1 MYKGFKRLQF
11 DTDTIY
17 LNEQEID
24 KMYMLDLSKNKR
36 LERIRDLFVVECL
49 TGVRYGDLM
58 KITKE
63 NILKESIRIKVSKT
77 GQFLHTLLLPTT
89 KKILK
94 KYNFILPK
102 ISNSNYNK
110 YIKEVGEIACIN
122 QTVTQESYRS
132 GKAISFKRKKYQL
145 ITTHTARRSFATN
158 MYKRGYSPVQI
169 MSITGHKKE
178 STFLTYI
185 RITNEE
191 SVRMISLDY
200 KKKVS

>member
-1 MYKGFKRLQF
+1 MNKKL
-11 DTDTIY
+11 IKCH
-17 LNEQEID
+17 LNN
-24 KMYMLDLSKNKR
+24 YNPNHP
-36 LERIRDLFVVECL
+36 ERIRDLFIVECL

-63 NILKESIRIKVSKT
+63 DIFKDSIKIKVSKT
-77 GQFLHTLLLPTT
+77 GQVLHTLLLPKT

-122 QTVTQESYRS
+122 QTLTQESYRS
-132 GKAISFKRKKYQL
+132 GKAVSFKRKKYQL

-178 STFLTYI
+178 STFLKYI

-200 KKKVS
+200 NKKVS